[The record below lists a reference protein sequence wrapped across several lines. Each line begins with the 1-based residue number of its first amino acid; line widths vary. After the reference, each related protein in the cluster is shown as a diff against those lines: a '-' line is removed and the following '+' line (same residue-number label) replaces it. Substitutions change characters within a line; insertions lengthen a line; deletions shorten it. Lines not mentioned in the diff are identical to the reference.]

1 LSNTGKRHTCK
12 VCGTSCSTRV
22 FNKRHGENCDNFI
35 VSNRKRGTLEGYSN
49 YWINLDTGVIYKLS
63 GKLMKSNINARGN
76 RVVNLT
82 HDDGSRR
89 KINLDREWMKLKLP
103 EIHEVDVIELVRQ
116 LTAENK
122 ALKRSISSE
131 VTKILTIYFN
141 DLCPETWGRS
151 LVSWTNFIMMSD
163 NTLDRETVK
172 ATITT
177 VQTGRDRI
185 G

>member
-22 FNKRHGENCDNFI
+22 FNKRHGENCGNFLF
-35 VSNRKRGTLEGYSN
+35 SNRKRGTLEGFSN
-49 YWINLDTGVIYKLS
+49 YWINLDTGVLYKLN

-103 EIHEVDVIELVRQ
+103 EIHEVDAIELVRQ
-116 LTAENK
+116 LTAENR

-141 DLCPETWGRS
+141 DLCPETRGRS
-151 LVSWTNFIMMSD
+151 AVSWTNFITMSD
-163 NTLDRETVK
+163 PTLDREIVK
-172 ATITT
+172 STIVTM
-177 VQTGRDRI
+177 QTGKDKRW
-185 G
+185 